1 MKWSIKQAESTL
13 SKNSD
18 PSVIEEN
25 GKIIPC
31 YQPPKTRILKE
42 FRERRCKKKIRKIN
56 IFYFIALC
64 GNV

>member
-42 FRERRCKKKIRKIN
+42 FRERRCKKKSGK
-56 IFYFIALC
+56 
-64 GNV
+64 